1 MKLLLLILFT
11 ASTYVCFSQTI
22 NAPIIPSAGV
32 EFSVRYMNSIVSNV
46 PINGG
51 WDFSFETT
59 TAARPFKVLPA
70 SASTSASNF
79 PLATHVT
86 RNGVLDEAFVAY
98 DGINYK
104 FCGTPEIPGIM
115 PEMVYPRPLVMCV
128 FPMNSGYVHRADEG
142 ITFTNQGNT
151 IRRVDSIV
159 VQHMSSGPLTLPDG
173 TTFPTAM
180 LFKVLRYYID
190 SNPLDPPGTPFP
202 TFLETSFDMYHWWVD
217 GYPVPLV
224 ETSVYNTPG
233 QAPTNSSTFRKPLSM
248 MNIEEN
254 QALNVSI
261 YQNSA
266 NDVIVVTA
274 PIRSS
279 ITVVNINGQV
289 IKTQLTEGFET
300 TLNVSDLTMG
310 VYVVKV
316 QTAEGIATQ
325 KIVKE

>member
-11 ASTYVCFSQTI
+11 ASTYVCISQI
-22 NAPIIPSAGV
+22 NAPTIPAAGV
-32 EFSVRYMNSIVSNV
+32 EFSVRSMNSIVSNV

-59 TAARPFKVLPA
+59 TAARPFKVLPL
-70 SASTSASNF
+70 SASTLAGIF
-79 PLATHVT
+79 PLATHVR
-86 RNGVLDEAFVAY
+86 RNGVVDEAFVEY
-98 DGINYK
+98 DGNNYK

-115 PEMVYPRPLVMCV
+115 PQLVYPRPLAMCV

-142 ITFTNQGNT
+142 ITFNNQGNT
-151 IRRVDSIV
+151 IRRGDSIV
-159 VQHMSSGPLTLPDG
+159 VQHMSTGRLTLPDG

-190 SNPLDPPGTPFP
+190 SNPQDPPGTLFP

-233 QAPTNSSTFRKPLSM
+233 QPTSNSSTFRKPLSM

-266 NDVIVVTA
+266 NDVIVITA

-300 TLNVSDLTMG
+300 TINVSDLTMG

-325 KIVKE
+325 KIVKD